1 MEIDREIHDDGTP
14 DCQVSYLS
22 EWDARLVEKPV
33 NGSVA
38 CRGMKYMECH
48 IGPLS
53 AEFDF

>member
-33 NGSVA
+33 NGSVV
-38 CRGMKYMECH
+38 CRGMKYME
-48 IGPLS
+48 
-53 AEFDF
+53 